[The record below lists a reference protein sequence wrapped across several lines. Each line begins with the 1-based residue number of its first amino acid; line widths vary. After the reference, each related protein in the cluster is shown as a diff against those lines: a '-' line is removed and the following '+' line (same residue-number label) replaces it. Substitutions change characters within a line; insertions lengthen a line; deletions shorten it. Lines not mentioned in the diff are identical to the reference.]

1 MSDIETL
8 LSRLI
13 EISEVKMPGG
23 WRGWVAVRAAG
34 KERFSKSDWI
44 TLLSEPEKLLDG
56 VQETLKSGGC
66 SVVAIKYLASGG
78 RGVKAVLKR
87 HRRGRGVREFFRS
100 LGAPRAMR
108 NFIAAVRISQY
119 GLPVAAPLAAVY
131 RRRFLSCE
139 QSIYIS
145 EYVDGVNL
153 YEFLKNLPRDKKERY
168 WIMSRLSEQ
177 IAEIFAVLDKKG
189 LWHRDAKATNFIVS
203 GHSADDYQ
211 PVLTDMDGIKQYSVR
226 RKSCQMRALW
236 QLAAS
241 VMGLAGISRTD
252 YLRMFRTYC
261 EKTGIPVEHRRELL
275 RELIRRAQAKHR
287 HKQGDQVAEL

>member
-1 MSDIETL
+1 MSDVEAL

-13 EISEVKMPGG
+13 EISEVRMSGG

-34 KERFSKSDWI
+34 RERFSKSDWLA
-44 TLLSEPEKLLDG
+44 LLAEPEKLLDG
-56 VQETLKSGGC
+56 SQETLKSEGNN
-66 SVVAIKYLASGG
+66 VVVIKYLAIGG

-87 HRRGRGVREFFRS
+87 HQRSGGVRAYLRS

-131 RRRFLSCE
+131 RRRFLFCE

-153 YEFLKNLPRDKKERY
+153 YEFLKNLPQDKKERY
-168 WIMSRLSEQ
+168 WIMSRLCEQ
-177 IAEIFAVLDKKG
+177 IAEIFVVLHKKD

-203 GHSADDYQ
+203 GDSTDDYQ
-211 PVLTDMDGIKQYSVR
+211 AVLTDMDGIKQYSVR
-226 RKSCQMRALW
+226 RKNCQMRALW

-252 YLRMFRTYC
+252 YLRTFGAYC
-261 EKTGIPVEHRRELL
+261 EKAGIPVEHRREIL

-287 HKQGDQVAEL
+287 RMQGNQVAGL

>member
-13 EISEVKMPGG
+13 EISEVRMPGG

-34 KERFSKSDWI
+34 RERFSKSDWI

-56 VQETLKSGGC
+56 AQETLKGEGC
-66 SVVAIKYLASGG
+66 SVVAIKYLAIGG
-78 RGVKAVLKR
+78 KGVKAVLKR
-87 HRRGRGVREFFRS
+87 HRCGRGVRKFFRS
-100 LGAPRAMR
+100 LGPPRAMR

-131 RRRFLSCE
+131 RRRFLFCE

-153 YEFLKNLPRDKKERY
+153 YEFLKNLPRDTKDRY
-168 WIMSRLSEQ
+168 ETVSRLSEQ
-177 IAEIFAVLDKKG
+177 IAEIFAVLHKKG

-203 GHSADDYQ
+203 GRSPDEYR

-226 RKSCQMRALW
+226 RRSCQMRPLW

-241 VMGLAGISRTD
+241 VMGLPGIGRTD
-252 YLRMFRTYC
+252 YLRMFRAYC

-275 RELIRRAQAKHR
+275 RELIRKAQAKHR
-287 HKQGDQVAEL
+287 HKQGNQAAEL

>member
-1 MSDIETL
+1 MSDIEGL
-8 LSRLI
+8 LRRLV
-13 EISEVKMPGG
+13 EISEVQMAGG

-34 KERFSKSDWI
+34 RERFSKSDWLA
-44 TLLSEPEKLLDG
+44 LLAEPEAILDG
-56 VQETLKSGGC
+56 AERTLKSDGC
-66 SVVAIKYLASGG
+66 NVVMIKYLAIGG
-78 RGVKAVLKR
+78 RGVKAVLTR
-87 HRRGRGVREFFRS
+87 HLRGRGVRGYLRS
-100 LGAPRAMR
+100 LGPPRAMR
-108 NFIAAVRISQY
+108 NFIAAVRTSQY

-131 RRRFLSCE
+131 RRRFLGCE

-145 EYVDGVNL
+145 EYIDGVNL
-153 YEFLKNLPRDKKERY
+153 YDFLKNLPRDKKERY
-168 WIMSRLSEQ
+168 WIMSHLSEQ

-203 GHSADDYQ
+203 GHSANEYR
-211 PVLTDMDGIKQYSVR
+211 PVLTDMDGIKQYSVS

-241 VMGLAGISRTD
+241 VMALAGVWRTD

-261 EKTGIPVEHRRELL
+261 EKAGVPAEHRRELL

-287 HKQGDQVAEL
+287 HKQGNQVAEL